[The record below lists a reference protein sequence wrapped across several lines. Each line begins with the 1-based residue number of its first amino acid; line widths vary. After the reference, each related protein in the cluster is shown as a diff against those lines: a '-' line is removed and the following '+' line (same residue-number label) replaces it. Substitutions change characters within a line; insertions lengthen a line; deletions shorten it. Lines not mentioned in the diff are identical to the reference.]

1 MEEKDNKYDNLIQ
14 KIDRLTEE
22 RNLLAITNKELIER
36 IPRNEYLLTENK
48 RLKDEIEQLKIENA
62 NLLKFCEKSFTF
74 GTTENKEYSIFNS
87 VRKDF
92 ADKLK
97 AKAYENDYGG
107 ECIDID
113 DVDTALMEYYNKG
126 EENERENNDN
136 Q

>member
-1 MEEKDNKYDNLIQ
+1 MEEKDNYDNLIQ

-36 IPRNEYLLTENK
+36 IPHNEYLLAENK

-62 NLLKFCEKSFTF
+62 NLLKFCEKTFTF

-126 EENERENNDN
+126 EENGRKNYDN